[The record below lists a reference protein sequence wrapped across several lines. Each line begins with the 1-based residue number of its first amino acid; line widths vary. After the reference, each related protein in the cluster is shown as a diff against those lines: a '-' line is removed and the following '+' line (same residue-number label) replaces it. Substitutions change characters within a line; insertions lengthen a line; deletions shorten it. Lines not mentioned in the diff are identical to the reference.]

1 MCIRDSN
8 RHRSED
14 SRFWGFVPEDH
25 IVGKPVFIWFSI
37 SGINDGITNWKIR
50 WDRVFSTVGGEGKRI
65 SYFPYFLISVIIWQ
79 GYVFIRK
86 RKKKKVSL

>member
-1 MCIRDSN
+1 MMGDN

-37 SGINDGITNWKIR
+37 DGINDGISNWKIR

-65 SYFPYFLISVIIWQ
+65 SYFPYFLIFIIIWQ

-86 RKKKKVSL
+86 RKKKKVI